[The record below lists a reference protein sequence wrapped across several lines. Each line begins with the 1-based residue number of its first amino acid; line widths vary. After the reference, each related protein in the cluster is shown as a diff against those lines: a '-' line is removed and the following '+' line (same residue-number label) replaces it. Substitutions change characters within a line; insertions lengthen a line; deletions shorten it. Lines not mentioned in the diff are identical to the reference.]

1 MDTKI
6 SIINKLSRV
15 ILSVLLLAT
24 LIQTIKAQETSKK
37 NTSDKYLA
45 LIDSSFRASSKGDY
59 ALAERYLSKAIQR
72 KENHPLNI
80 YLLNNLGA
88 LQQIQGKFDEAIMSY
103 SAALTKNPDE
113 QTIRFNRAK
122 LYALRDKH
130 KAAITDYSILVSL
143 APKNELYLY
152 QRAMSYLL
160 ANNYDL
166 ADLDL
171 SKILE
176 LSPNSLKARIGLALL
191 ETMRKNYDK
200 AERIYDY
207 LVEKLPKSS
216 EVYEGR
222 SRMYL
227 ARKMKGFALRDMNKA
242 FELAKLNV
250 SPSLY
255 RLRAELM
262 KEIGEEEKARQ
273 DLDTALK
280 LELNL
285 DPTNKNNDKQ

>member
-1 MDTKI
+1 MVTKI
-6 SIINKLSRV
+6 SIINKVVL
-15 ILSVLLLAT
+15 LVLLLTASQV
-24 LIQTIKAQETSKK
+24 LQAQKLAVGDTI
-37 NTSDKYLA
+37 DRYLS
-45 LIDSSFRASSKGDY
+45 LIDSSFTASSQNDY
-59 ALAERYLSKAIQR
+59 ALAERYLSQAMQV
-72 KENHPLNI
+72 KEHHPLNI

-88 LQQIQGKFDEAIMSY
+88 LQQIQGKFDEAEMSY
-103 SAALTKNPDE
+103 GVALLKNPDE

-122 LYALRDKH
+122 LYALIGKH
-130 KAAITDYSILVSL
+130 KAAITDYSILVSQ

-152 QRAMSYLL
+152 HRAMSYLL
-160 ANNYDL
+160 VKNYDL

-171 SKILE
+171 SEILK

-191 ETMRKNYDK
+191 ETMRGNYDK

-207 LVEKLPKSS
+207 LVEQLPKSS

-222 SRMYL
+222 ARMYL
-227 ARKMKGFALRDMNKA
+227 ARQMKGFALRDMNKA

-255 RLRAELM
+255 RLRGELM
-262 KEIGEEEKARQ
+262 QAIGEGARAKE
-273 DLDTALK
+273 DLEAALK

-285 DPTNKNNDKQ
+285 DPTKQNNKE

>member
-6 SIINKLSRV
+6 RIINKLAKGMF
-15 ILSVLLLAT
+15 LLLCLGLVSQAV
-24 LIQTIKAQETSKK
+24 KAQEKLPKDSVD
-37 NTSDKYLA
+37 NYLS
-45 LIDSSFRASSKGDY
+45 LIDSSFMASSKSEY
-59 ALAERYLSKAIQR
+59 SLAEHYLIKAMQE
-72 KENHPLNI
+72 KENHPLNV
-80 YLLNNLGA
+80 YLLNNLGG

-103 SAALTKNPDE
+103 SAALVKNPDE

-122 LYALRDKH
+122 LYALRSKH

-160 ANNYDL
+160 AKDYDL
-166 ADLDL
+166 AELDL
-171 SKILE
+171 SEILK
-176 LSPNSLKARIGLALL
+176 LSPESLKARIGLALL
-191 ETMRKNYDK
+191 ETMRGNYNQ

-207 LVEKLPKSS
+207 LVEQLPKSS

-222 SRMYL
+222 ARMYL
-227 ARKMKGFALRDMNKA
+227 ARQMKGFALRDVTKA
-242 FELAKLNV
+242 FELSKLDV

-255 RLRAELM
+255 RLRAQLM
-262 KEIGEEEKARQ
+262 KEVGDERKAKQ
-273 DLDTALK
+273 DLETALK

-285 DPTNKNNDKQ
+285 DPTSKKDK